1 MVLGQQGRTLGFG
14 SRAAPALMEH
24 HVTPQA
30 IILRCQPSR
39 TREIYTKFKEDRPGL
54 LWTPLITRTVRLPR
68 RRKKVQTVNAAI
80 PGYLFLLEK
89 EEGLKSALDV
99 LARLKARPLWM
110 AGTGYARCPIS
121 ALEMLRDA
129 VQGVEKRLSKPDQDP
144 VVPVFSPGSPVKVA
158 AGHYWMAGLRG
169 TVVKQHGE
177 EVAIQSTDFWGTI
190 KISCWLLEPDRL

>member
-1 MVLGQQGRTLGFG
+1 M
-14 SRAAPALMEH
+14 
-24 HVTPQA
+24 
-30 IILRCQPSR
+30 
-39 TREIYTKFKEDRPGL
+39 
-54 LWTPLITRTVRLPR
+54 
-68 RRKKVQTVNAAI
+68 QTVNAAI

-99 LARLKARPLWM
+99 LARLEARPLRM

-144 VVPVFSPGSPVKVA
+144 AAPVFAPGSPVKVA
-158 AGHYWMAGLRG
+158 ADHYWMAGLRG
-169 TVVKQHGE
+169 TVIKQRGE
-177 EVAIQSTDFWGTI
+177 EVTMQSTDFWGTI